1 MTNDEAMKLISNV
14 RVGMNTGLIK
24 SADYARL
31 NRLNEQIQ
39 PATLMTV
46 EGKEL
51 TPQQRD
57 IKRAEILNNEFKE
70 F

>member
-1 MTNDEAMKLISNV
+1 
-14 RVGMNTGLIK
+14 MNTGLIK

-57 IKRAEILNNEFKE
+57 IKRAEILNNEFKA